1 MSKSNIKLDVIELF
15 KELEKKEKNI
25 KEAVKS
31 KSDDTKEFIKIEKS
45 ISEFIY
51 KKNKNKD
58 NNKLTSDIIDS
69 LKVLKEAYYNIS
81 KNKEFNNNFLFPTEK
96 KINNYLIQS
105 NKLKKSEQRES
116 KDEFTDDEDELIKE
130 FEIIASPTLN
140 GIIEECYKLQKKL
153 DDNKIKEESNKI
165 NELIVNVSTILIE
178 VNKLKDNKKLIDDE
192 AIKRLNDEINAIKKE
207 SEKIYNKKKNTE
219 KYNLYS
225 SK

>member
-45 ISEFIY
+45 ISEFID

-69 LKVLKEAYYNIS
+69 LKVLKEAYCNIS

>member
-1 MSKSNIKLDVIELF
+1 MSKSNIQSEIIQLF
-15 KELEKKEKNI
+15 KDIEKKEKNI
-25 KEAVKS
+25 EEAVKN
-31 KSDDTKEFIKIEKS
+31 KNDDSQEFKKIDKS
-45 ISEFIY
+45 ISEFID

-69 LKVLKEAYYNIS
+69 LKVLKEAYCNIS
-81 KNKEFNNNFLFPTEK
+81 KNKEFNNNILSPTEK
-96 KINNYLIQS
+96 KINNYLIKS
-105 NKLKKSEQRES
+105 NNLKKSQQKKS
-116 KDEFTDDEDELIKE
+116 IDEFTDDEDELINE

-153 DDNKIKEESNKI
+153 DDNKIKEENNKI
-165 NELIVNVSTILIE
+165 NELMVNVSTILIE

-207 SEKIYNKKKNTE
+207 SEKIYKKKKNTE
-219 KYNLYS
+219 KYNLYN